1 VTPFSG
7 PDSFDDDVVDGDVV
21 DERPAAHDGAPD
33 GQGEG
38 RLDELIVP
46 AVLDGDRIDRVV
58 AMLLDIARSTAQEL
72 VASGAVLV
80 DGRPAA
86 KSRRL
91 HTGERLSVPPA
102 PVRLEQRPRA
112 QPIEIPIRHVDDDV
126 IVLAKPVDLVVHPA
140 GGHPDGT
147 LVNGLLHR
155 FPDLADIGDPARP
168 GIVHRLDRDTSGLM
182 VVARSAVAYD
192 SLVDALSRRA
202 VTRGYLALV
211 AGHFDTPRGVVD
223 APIGRAPRNRER
235 MAVVRGG
242 RDARTGFEV
251 REVFDRWSLVECRL
265 ETGRT
270 HQIRVHLQAVG
281 HPVAGDAAYG
291 GQRGALGL
299 SRQFLHAHRLAFEH
313 PVTGAWMEFDE
324 PLPDDLVAVLDA
336 LRC

>member
-1 VTPFSG
+1 MNAELPIEAEL
-7 PDSFDDDVVDGDVV
+7 DDDVA
-21 DERPAAHDGAPD
+21 PAPAPD
-33 GQGEG
+33 AIE
-38 RLDELIVP
+38 ELIVP
-46 AVLDGDRIDRVV
+46 PVFDGDRIDRVV
-58 AMLLDIARSTAQEL
+58 ALLLDIPRSAAQEL
-72 VASGAVLV
+72 VVTNAVLV

-91 HTGERLSVPPA
+91 RAGMRLTVPPA
-102 PVRLEQRPRA
+102 PAPVDLRPQP
-112 QPIEIPIRHVDDDV
+112 QPIEFTVRFADDDV
-126 IVLAKPVDLVVHPA
+126 IVVAKPVGLVVHPA

-155 FPDLADIGDPARP
+155 YPEIAAVGDPARP

-182 VVARSAVAYD
+182 VVARSTVAYD
-192 SLVDALSRRA
+192 ALVDALSLRA
-202 VTRGYLALV
+202 VSRGYLALV

-251 REVFDRWSLVECRL
+251 REVLGRWTLVECRL

-281 HPVAGDAAYG
+281 HPVAGDSSYG

-299 SRQFLHAHRLAFEH
+299 RRQFLHAHQLGFEH
-313 PVTGAWMEFDE
+313 PTTGAWTQFDE
-324 PLPDDLVAVLDA
+324 PLPEDLAAVLAA
-336 LRC
+336 LRSTS

>member
-1 VTPFSG
+1 MSADRPG
-7 PDSFDDDVVDGDVV
+7 EADLDDDVTNPATVDAV
-21 DERPAAHDGAPD
+21 E
-33 GQGEG
+33 
-38 RLDELIVP
+38 ELIVP
-46 AVLDGDRIDRVV
+46 PVFDGDRIDRVV
-58 AMLLDIARSTAQEL
+58 ALLLDIPRSAAQDL
-72 VASGAVLV
+72 VVTNAVLV

-91 HTGERLSVPPA
+91 RAGDRLTVPPA
-102 PVRLEQRPRA
+102 PAPVDLRPLP
-112 QPIEIPIRHVDDDV
+112 QPIEFTVRHADDDV
-126 IVLAKPVDLVVHPA
+126 IVVAKPVGIVVHPA

-155 FPDLADIGDPARP
+155 FPEIAGVGDPARP

-182 VVARSAVAYD
+182 VVARSALAYAA
-192 SLVDALSRRA
+192 LVDALSRRA
-202 VTRGYLALV
+202 VSRGYLALV

-242 RDARTGFEV
+242 REARTGFEV
-251 REVFDRWSLVECRL
+251 REVLDRWSLVECRL

-299 SRQFLHAHRLAFEH
+299 GRQFLHAHQLGFEH
-313 PVTGAWMEFDE
+313 PATGVWTQFDE
-324 PLPDDLVAVLDA
+324 PLPDDLASVLAA
-336 LRC
+336 LRSSS